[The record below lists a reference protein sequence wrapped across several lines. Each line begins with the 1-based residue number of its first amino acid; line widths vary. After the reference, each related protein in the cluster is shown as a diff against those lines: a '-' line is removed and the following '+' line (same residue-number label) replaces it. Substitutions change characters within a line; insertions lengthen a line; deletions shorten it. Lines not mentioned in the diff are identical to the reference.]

1 MLERLVD
8 KYIRFQ
14 TERGLL
20 LNEEKG
26 VYRYGYILLLETF
39 INCMVSLLIGLVM
52 KDMISVLIFLFTFIP
67 LRSYAGGYHADKV
80 WKCILLSNF
89 CIVFVILLARVID
102 MLNYVNV
109 LKNIDVFIDIIIFL
123 LSPVDSDKKTL
134 SNNERKVY
142 KRIVFY
148 ILAFQVVF
156 SVLLSDRAEIVALA
170 HIIIMVSICQ
180 QKKRNVEL

>member
-67 LRSYAGGYHADKV
+67 
-80 WKCILLSNF
+80 C
-89 CIVFVILLARVID
+89 
-102 MLNYVNV
+102 
-109 LKNIDVFIDIIIFL
+109 
-123 LSPVDSDKKTL
+123 
-134 SNNERKVY
+134 
-142 KRIVFY
+142 
-148 ILAFQVVF
+148 
-156 SVLLSDRAEIVALA
+156 
-170 HIIIMVSICQ
+170 
-180 QKKRNVEL
+180 